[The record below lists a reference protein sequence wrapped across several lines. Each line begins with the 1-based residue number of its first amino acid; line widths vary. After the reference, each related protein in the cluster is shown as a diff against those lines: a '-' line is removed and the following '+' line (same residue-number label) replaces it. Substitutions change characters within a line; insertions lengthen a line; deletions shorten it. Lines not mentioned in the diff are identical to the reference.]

1 MEELTVYKRPVRKTR
16 KRFFNVEGVREY
28 IGDLSKDTEI
38 FGITKGQFSIIDVI
52 QYVLEFAGPS
62 HLMIATW
69 TAAHADIKKAFEFLQ
84 SGNIKSIKFLVDR
97 GFINRQPEYCA
108 ELQRLFGEDS
118 IRFLR
123 AHAKFC
129 VIQNDNWNFVIR
141 TSMNLNENKRMENFE
156 ITEDKEF
163 CEYFKRFF
171 DVSFDSIPVNKTD
184 GNIDQIE
191 AFDTVSDTDFLNFKG
206 F

>member
-1 MEELTVYKRPVRKTR
+1 MEEMNVYKRPVRKTR
-16 KRFFNVEGVREY
+16 KRFFNVEGAAEY
-28 IGDLSKDTEI
+28 IGDLSKNTEI

-52 QYVLEFAGPS
+52 KYVLDFAGPS
-62 HLMIATW
+62 DLLIATW
-69 TAAHADIKKAFEFLQ
+69 TAAQADIKKAFEFLEN
-84 SGNIKSIKFLVDR
+84 GNIRQVKFLVDR

-108 ELQRLFGEDS
+108 ELKRLFGDES

-129 VIQNDNWNFVIR
+129 VIQNEKWNFVIR

-156 ITEDKEF
+156 ITEDKDF

-171 DVSFDSIPVNKTD
+171 DVAFDGIPVNKTD

-191 AFDTVSDTDFLNFKG
+191 AFDKVGNTDFLNFKI
-206 F
+206 